1 MTLPLIDLGVIVIY
15 FVCTLLMGWW
25 FSRKSGGS
33 VQEFFLSGR
42 QMPWWLLGVSMVATT
57 FSADTPN
64 LVTQLVRE
72 QGVAGNWLWWC
83 FLLTGMCTVFIY
95 AKLWRRS
102 GVFTDLSFYELRYGG
117 RGAALLRGFR
127 AVYLGLFFNV
137 MIMASVCL
145 AALKIF
151 GILWPGYATQALFI
165 GAGITLVYSLAGG
178 LRGVIVIDF
187 FQFFLAMVAT
197 IAAAV
202 YLLDLPAIGGLSQLL
217 ETPVVE
223 SKKEWFPDWNDQEA
237 WIGLLILPLAVQWW
251 SVWYPGAEPGGGGYI
266 AQRML
271 SAKTEKHALWA
282 TLAFNLMHYALRPWP
297 WVLIALASLVMYPSL
312 GDIQQAF
319 PQLDPSIINHDL
331 AFPAMLTHLPQG
343 LFGLMLAALM
353 AAFMSTLSTHLN
365 WGASY
370 LIHDG
375 YQRFFRPQAH
385 ERELM
390 LASRL
395 CIVILTLLS
404 CVLALQLQ
412 SALQAFQILLQ
423 IGAGTGLLFLLRWF
437 WVRINVWSELTA
449 MGASFVIALLLE
461 FSIGIDWSVSTKLLV
476 GVGTTT
482 VLWIGVTLLTPPES
496 SSILL
501 EFYKRVRPSSPSWR
515 RFLAAEDSELTDPD
529 QSSDLARSI
538 LCMFLGILGTYAL
551 LFGTGKWIYGEPLW
565 AVVLWGIAG
574 LSGLLLYRQF
584 RHLNFD

>member
-1 MTLPLIDLGVIVIY
+1 MTLPSLDLGVIVFY
-15 FVCTLLMGWW
+15 FVCTLLLGWW
-25 FSRKSGGS
+25 FSRRAGGS

-165 GAGITLVYSLAGG
+165 GAGITLLYSLVGG
-178 LRGVIVIDF
+178 LRGVIIIDF

-202 YLLDLPAIGGLSQLL
+202 YLLDLPAVGGLSQLL
-217 ETPVVE
+217 ETPVVQ
-223 SKKEWFPDWNDQEA
+223 SKKEWFPDGNDSEA

-297 WVLIALASLVMYPSL
+297 WILIALASLVMYPSL
-312 GDIQQAF
+312 GDIQEAF
-319 PQLDPSIINHDL
+319 PHLDPAIINHDL

-375 YQRFFRPQAH
+375 YQRFFRPQAE

-404 CVLALQLQ
+404 CILALQLQ

-461 FSIGIDWSVSTKLLV
+461 FWIGIDWIASTKLLV

-482 VLWIGVTLLTPPES
+482 VLWVSVTLMTPPES
-496 SSILL
+496 SSILI
-501 EFYKRVRPSSPSWR
+501 EFYTRVRPASPSWR
-515 RFLAAEDSELTDPD
+515 RFLAAQDTALDASE
-529 QSSDLARSI
+529 QRSDLARSV

-565 AVVLWGIAG
+565 ALLLWAIAG